1 MKTIK
6 ALTEA
11 GLLKWDNEKLGKLR
25 SPKSMIKLKEKKKT
39 FRDSGNLQKKYNN
52 LRNIHSRKTTKLL

>member
-25 SPKSMIKLKEKKKT
+25 CPKSMIKLKKKKKT
-39 FRDSGNLQKKYNN
+39 FRDSGNLQKKYN
-52 LRNIHSRKTTKLL
+52 LRNVHSRKTTKLL